1 MTSRNQKAKID
12 LLAGTFDLPSD
23 PDWQGMYRSLN
34 GEFISLA
41 TELIETRR
49 QRDALA
55 RRCAE
60 QARHIAG
67 LLDLQ
72 AEEAAEA
79 DRHPLA
85 DAIAVMQRA
94 GVR

>member
-1 MTSRNQKAKID
+1 MTRNEQAKVD
-12 LLAGTFDLPSD
+12 LLAGSFDD
-23 PDWQGMYRSLN
+23 ARYFAMWQARGARL
-34 GEFISLA
+34 IKLA
-41 TELIETRR
+41 AELEETRR

-94 GVR
+94 GIR